1 MRAGN
6 QRQAVVVVE
15 SLRDILAERIPG
27 ATGGNTPAA
36 AVIRVRPKEIA
47 HGALM
52 RHFLN
57 PIESFD
63 VIEGID
69 TRRKTAVQTEDLV
82 VDESGEGE
90 IIEEI
95 GKVLPDISITVLAK
109 ALVVEAVDLGDLAR
123 LVVASEDGNSF
134 GVSNLERDEE
144 GDRLDR
150 VVTSVDIV
158 SHEEIIGIG
167 VGTANLEQLHKIV
180 KLAVDVPAHRDG
192 AFDRLYVGFSL
203 ENLTC
208 LLAQSVHIRLGQ
220 LLAGHQALDPTIQ
233 SRDGGFLNL
242 DGWQVGGSA
251 PDILHGRIHYDDC
264 SVTLEDGVDGGGCAR
279 QQNGDDANCSAG
291 MLGVLGMLGA
301 VWFVR
306 ENWK

>member
-6 QRQAVVVVE
+6 QRQTVVVVE

-158 SHEEIIGIG
+158 SCKQPDVLESRLSWSPAEALRSEGRGCHTHEEIIGIG

-192 AFDRLYVGFSL
+192 AFLS
-203 ENLTC
+203 
-208 LLAQSVHIRLGQ
+208 
-220 LLAGHQALDPTIQ
+220 IQ
-233 SRDGGFLNL
+233 TKHK
-242 DGWQVGGSA
+242 
-251 PDILHGRIHYDDC
+251 P
-264 SVTLEDGVDGGGCAR
+264 
-279 QQNGDDANCSAG
+279 
-291 MLGVLGMLGA
+291 
-301 VWFVR
+301 
-306 ENWK
+306 